1 MIGSGR
7 FSRLSANKFDV
18 LARTTIFDGHPS
30 PLRGG
35 REGGSRSWYKAVLL
49 RRFYEYAFSG
59 ANCAPPPLPPSSC
72 APEGGAVDAGNRGWK
87 ARTLYRW
94 TIIHRPRFVVETRET
109 FPLVPGSFGTLSRQS
124 PHRSMGICGELVAIA
139 CFLDF
144 VYLQAFFLNEKT
156 NG

>member
-18 LARTTIFDGHPS
+18 LAALRYSTTPCLWKG
-30 PLRGG
+30 GG
-35 REGGSRSWYKAVLL
+35 REAAARDIK
-49 RRFYEYAFSG
+49 RFCFAGFMNMLSPG
-59 ANCAPPPLPPSSC
+59 PTVRPHLPRPSC

-109 FPLVPGSFGTLSRQS
+109 FPLVSVVSGPFRANPRFVRWEFAASSSGL
-124 PHRSMGICGELVAIA
+124 LVSSSS
-139 CFLDF
+139 L
-144 VYLQAFFLNEKT
+144 LRAFFLNVRLES
-156 NG
+156 